1 MPIIEVPGHGQV
13 EFPDGMSD
21 DEIVSAIKKSSMAEP
36 PKPSVSNLERFMQGL
51 KDPIDAGA
59 QLLTKMLPEGIVKAG
74 NTANNWLADKTG
86 LVGRLPE
93 GGIDQQV
100 KETGDKFKTD
110 GVDWSRMA
118 GNVLSPA
125 NLAIASK
132 LPAAASLT
140 GRVAQ
145 GAVGGAAMGA
155 LTPVTGGDFTEEK
168 LGQIGT
174 SAAFGG
180 ALPAVT
186 GGLSRLISPKAS
198 LNPELALLKSEGVN
212 PTLGQTL
219 GGRFNTVE
227 EKLTSVPI
235 LGDAISSARRKAQ
248 EQFNSAAINRATS
261 PIGEKVENIGQQG
274 VKEAGDL
281 LSGTYEQAISK
292 LKYVKFDN
300 NFATDLSQLKSMATG
315 LEPKFERKFNELIK
329 TKLGSRT
336 SPNGSMFGDKYKNV
350 MSDLGDEARTFEGMS
365 SSGAVDYA
373 DAVKQL
379 KNLMQIQISRGGNK
393 EAAELNKAADKGW
406 ANIVRVEGASKSA
419 MNSNGVFT
427 PAQLNMAVRQGDS
440 SVRDRATARGTALMQ
455 DLGNA
460 GQNVIGNKVPNSF
473 TTDRALMSL
482 GSLGSYAVNP
492 AIPAA
497 LVGGA
502 AMYSPLAQKA
512 LNAAITSRPQIAQSV
527 AKRVRNSSPY
537 LIPAGAG
544 LLND

>member
-36 PKPSVSNLERFMQGL
+36 PKPSVSNLERFTQGL
-51 KDPIDAGA
+51 KDPIDAGV
-59 QLLTKMLPEGIVKAG
+59 QLLTKMLPEGVVKAG

-145 GAVGGAAMGA
+145 GAAGGAAMGA
-155 LTPVTGGDFTEEK
+155 LTPVTGGDFAEEK
-168 LGQIGT
+168 LNQIGT

-219 GGRFNTVE
+219 GGRFNSAE
-227 EKLTSVPI
+227 EKLTSLPI
-235 LGDAISSARRKAQ
+235 VGDAISNARRKAQ
-248 EQFNSAAINRATS
+248 EQFNTAAINRATS
-261 PIGEKVENIGQQG
+261 PIGEKVESIGQQG

-281 LSGTYEQAISK
+281 LSGVYKDAIDK
-292 LKYVKFDN
+292 VKYVKFDQQ
-300 NFATDLSQLKSMATG
+300 FSSDLNQLKSMATG
-315 LEPKFERKFNELIK
+315 LEPKWESAFNKLISD
-329 TKLGSRT
+329 KLGTRV
-336 SPNGSMFGDKYKNV
+336 SPNGSMLGDNYKNV
-350 MSDLGDEARTFEGMS
+350 ISDLGTEIRKFEGKETS
-365 SSGAVDYA
+365 AVRDYA
-373 DAVKQL
+373 SSVKQL
-379 KNLMQIQISRGGNK
+379 QNLLQQQIGRGGNP
-393 EAAELNKAADKGW
+393 AAAKMWRDADKGW
-406 ANIVRVEGASKSA
+406 ANLVRVEGASTQAK
-419 MNSNGVFT
+419 NSNGVFT
-427 PAQLNMAVRQGDS
+427 PGQLNIAVRQNDT

-460 GQNVIGNKVPNSF
+460 GQNVLGNKVPDSG
-473 TTDRALMSL
+473 TPGRMLPVGL
-482 GSLGSYAVNP
+482 G
-492 AIPAA
+492 AA
-497 LVGGA
+497 LLSNPLLVGSGVLGGA

>member
-36 PKPSVSNLERFMQGL
+36 PKPSVSNLERFTQGL

-59 QLLTKMLPEGIVKAG
+59 QLLTKMLPEGVVKAG

-86 LVGRLPE
+86 LVGRLPD

-100 KETGDKFKTD
+100 KETGEKFKTD
-110 GVDWSRMA
+110 GIDWSRMA

-145 GAVGGAAMGA
+145 GAAGGAAMGA
-155 LTPVTGGDFTEEK
+155 LTPVTGGDFAEEK
-168 LGQIGT
+168 LNQIGT

-180 ALPAVT
+180 ALPSVT

-198 LNPELALLKSEGVN
+198 VNPELALLKSEGVN

-248 EQFNSAAINRATS
+248 EQFNTAAINRATS

-281 LSGTYEQAISK
+281 LSDVYKEALNK
-292 LKYVKFDN
+292 VKYVKFDQQ
-300 NFATDLSQLKSMATG
+300 FSSDLNQLKSMATG
-315 LEPKFERKFNELIK
+315 LEPKWESAFNKLISD
-329 TKLGSRT
+329 KLGTRT
-336 SPNGSMFGDKYKNV
+336 SPNGSMLGDNYKNV
-350 MSDLGDEARTFEGMS
+350 ISDLGTEVRKFEGMQNS
-365 SSGAVDYA
+365 ASVDYA
-373 DAVKQL
+373 NAVKQL
-379 KNLMQIQISRGGNK
+379 QNLMQQQIGRGGDPV
-393 EAAELNKAADKGW
+393 AAKMIRDADKGW
-406 ANIVRVEGASKSA
+406 ANLVRVEGASTAAK
-419 MNSNGVFT
+419 NSNGVFT